1 MPIAYFP
8 TGKYAF
14 PPKSVPG
21 LMTRV
26 SASGAVSTAVAKL
39 SATGFC
45 NTAGSSGNSSQVHEL
60 IARQHTANAT
70 APRLVPSGIRFGIS
84 VQNFHFLPVLPA
96 APRAV
101 VTSAPVPAGH
111 CYIAPAPLRGPWLHC
126 FCPPPRGPSP
136 VGGRFG
142 TLWLAHAADEVPGAL
157 DVFIEYLRRVC
168 RSEREGPGL
177 GGF

>member
-14 PPKSVPG
+14 LPKSVPG

-60 IARQHTANAT
+60 IARQDAANKN
-70 APRLVPSGIRFGIS
+70 I
-84 VQNFHFLPVLPA
+84 
-96 APRAV
+96 
-101 VTSAPVPAGH
+101 
-111 CYIAPAPLRGPWLHC
+111 
-126 FCPPPRGPSP
+126 
-136 VGGRFG
+136 
-142 TLWLAHAADEVPGAL
+142 
-157 DVFIEYLRRVC
+157 
-168 RSEREGPGL
+168 
-177 GGF
+177 